1 MISQFLQQGV
11 QSVDIIPIGFQSTD
25 KTGQFLVVV
34 VYPSNFVVV
43 YPPNFVVIYRP
54 NLPGKEHDEIFDL
67 QHEGGVGAIGRMSSQ
82 GGNYFCSG
90 SSPHLQML

>member
-1 MISQFLQQGV
+1 MISQFLQQGI

-25 KTGQFLVVV
+25 KIGQLLVV
-34 VYPSNFVVV
+34 VVV
-43 YPPNFVVIYRP
+43 YPPNFVVVYRP

-67 QHEGGVGAIGRMSSQ
+67 QHEGSVGAIGRMSSQ

-90 SSPHLQML
+90 SSPHLQIL

>member
-1 MISQFLQQGV
+1 MISQFLQQGI

-34 VYPSNFVVV
+34 
-43 YPPNFVVIYRP
+43 YRP

-67 QHEGGVGAIGRMSSQ
+67 QHEGSVGAIGRMSSQ
-82 GGNYFCSG
+82 GGNYFCRG